1 MNRRVRML
9 SGVSK
14 TGPHLRML
22 NAEGFELLPKDKQ
35 ADVFRP
41 ASVIEQLQGCAAVI
55 AGSEPY
61 SAEILGACPEL
72 RVIARTGVG
81 YDAIDVAACDRAGIV
96 VAVTPG
102 VNHHAAAEQ
111 AIALL
116 MGVARGFPAADRM
129 VREGRWGYVAQPRVT
144 GSTIGIVGLG
154 RIGQAVATRAV
165 GLGLKVLAYEPIPP
179 AEFIQQWNIELTS
192 LEDLL
197 GRSDYVS
204 LHCPYSK
211 DSHHL
216 MDAERFAQMKSGAVF
231 INTARGMLV
240 DEAALVVALR
250 SGHLRGAGLDVFE
263 VEPLPL
269 DSELLTL
276 PNVLLAPHLAGAD
289 NESRNDTLSLTADTL
304 IQLSQGKW
312 PSDRIVNLK
321 GVEGWAWTRS

>member
-1 MNRRVRML
+1 MNRKVRLL
-9 SGVSK
+9 SGVAKS
-14 TGPHLRML
+14 GPHLRML
-22 NAEGFELLPKDKQ
+22 KEAGFEVLPSSKPIGALHVDHQ
-35 ADVFRP
+35 
-41 ASVIEQLQGCAAVI
+41 IEQLQGCAAVI

-61 SAEILGACPEL
+61 NAEILKACPEL

-81 YDAIDVAACDRAGIV
+81 YDAIDTEACDQAGIV

-102 VNHHAAAEQ
+102 VNHHSAAEQ

-129 VREGRWGYVAQPRVT
+129 VREGRWGYVAQPRVI
-144 GSTIGIVGLG
+144 GSTMGIVGLG

-165 GLGLKVLAYEPIPP
+165 GLGLKVIAHEPQPP
-179 AEFIQQWNIELTS
+179 EEFVKQWKIELTS
-192 LEDLL
+192 LQELL
-197 GRSDYVS
+197 ARSDYVS

-216 MDAERFAQMKSGAVF
+216 MDAERFAQMKPGAVF

-240 DEAALVVALR
+240 DESALVDALR
-250 SGHLRGAGLDVFE
+250 RGHLRGAGLDVFE

-289 NESRNDTLSLTADTL
+289 NESRNDTLSMSANTL
-304 IQLSQGKW
+304 IQLSLGEW
-312 PSDRIVNLK
+312 PADRIVNLK
-321 GVEGWAWTRS
+321 GVTNWSWER

>member
-1 MNRRVRML
+1 MNRKVRL
-9 SGVSK
+9 IAGVAKS
-14 TGPHLRML
+14 GPHLKML
-22 NAEGFELLPKDKQ
+22 QEAGFEILHSDKQ
-35 ADVFRP
+35 VEAFQ
-41 ASVIEQLQGCAAVI
+41 AECLIEQLAGCAAVI
-55 AGSEPY
+55 SGSEPY
-61 SAEILGACPEL
+61 TAEVLAACPEL

-81 YDAIDVAACDRAGIV
+81 YDAIDTAACNRAG
-96 VAVTPG
+96 VAVCVTPG

-129 VREGRWGYVAQPRVT
+129 VREGRWGYVAQPRVI
-144 GSTIGIVGLG
+144 GSTIGLVGLG

-165 GLGLKVLAYEPIPP
+165 GLGLKVLAFEPHPP
-179 AEFIQQWNIELTS
+179 AEFVAQWNIELTS

-216 MDAERFAQMKSGAVF
+216 MDAERFAQMKKGSVF
-231 INTARGMLV
+231 INTARGLLV
-240 DEAALVVALR
+240 DETALVAALR

-269 DSELLTL
+269 ESELLKL
-276 PNVLLAPHLAGAD
+276 HNVLLAPHLAGAD
-289 NESRNDTLSLTADTL
+289 NESRNDTLTMSADTL
-304 IQLSQGKW
+304 IQLANGQW
-312 PSDRIVNLK
+312 PADRIVNLK
-321 GVEGWAWTRS
+321 GVTGWKW

>member
-1 MNRRVRML
+1 MNRQVRL
-9 SGVSK
+9 LAGVAKS
-14 TGPHLRML
+14 GPHLKML
-22 NAEGFELLPKDKQ
+22 QEAGFELLHTDKQ
-35 ADVFRP
+35 AESYQADCL
-41 ASVIEQLQGCAAVI
+41 IEQLAGCAAVI

-61 SAEILGACPEL
+61 TAEVLAASPDL

-81 YDAIDVAACDRAGIV
+81 YDAIDTSACDRAG
-96 VAVTPG
+96 VAVCVTPG

-129 VREGRWGYVAQPRVT
+129 VREGRWGYVAQPRVI
-144 GSTIGIVGLG
+144 GSTIGLVGLG

-165 GLGLKVLAYEPIPP
+165 GLGLKVLAYEPNPP
-179 AEFIQQWNIELTS
+179 AEFVQQWNIELTS
-192 LEDLL
+192 LDDLL

-204 LHCPYSK
+204 LHCPYSR

-216 MDAERFAQMKSGAVF
+216 MDAERFAQMKKGAVF
-231 INTARGMLV
+231 INTARGLLV
-240 DEAALVVALR
+240 DETALVEALR

-269 DSELLTL
+269 ESELIKL

-289 NESRNDTLSLTADTL
+289 NESRNDTLTMSADTL
-304 IQLSQGKW
+304 IQLASGEW
-312 PSDRIVNLK
+312 PADRIVNLK
-321 GVEGWAWTRS
+321 GVTGWKW

>member
-1 MNRRVRML
+1 MNRKVRL
-9 SGVSK
+9 IAGVAK
-14 TGPHLRML
+14 TGPHLPL
-22 NAEGFELLPKDKQ
+22 FQEAGFEILHSEKQ
-35 ADVFRP
+35 VQVFQTDCLI
-41 ASVIEQLQGCAAVI
+41 AELAGCSAVVS
-55 AGSEPY
+55 GSEPY
-61 SAEILGACPEL
+61 TAEVIEACPEL

-81 YDAIDVAACDRAGIV
+81 YDAIDTAACDRAGIA

-129 VREGRWGYVAQPRVT
+129 VREGRWGFVAQPRII

-154 RIGQAVATRAV
+154 RIGLAVATRAV
-165 GLGLKVLAYEPIPP
+165 GLGLKVIAFEPFPP
-179 AEFIQQWNIELTS
+179 EEFVQQWNIELTT

-211 DSHHL
+211 DSHHM
-216 MDAERFAQMKSGAVF
+216 MDAERFAQMKKGSIF
-231 INTARGMLV
+231 INTARGLLV
-240 DEAALVVALR
+240 DETALVAALR
-250 SGHLRGAGLDVFE
+250 SNHLRGAGLDVFE

-269 DSELLTL
+269 ESELLEL

-289 NESRNDTLSLTADTL
+289 NESRYDTLSMSADTI
-304 IQLSQGKW
+304 IQLADGEW
-312 PSDRIVNLK
+312 PADRIVNLK
-321 GVEGWAWTRS
+321 GVTDWSWSR

>member
-1 MNRRVRML
+1 MNRKVRML
-9 SGVSK
+9 SGVAK
-14 TGPHLRML
+14 VGPHLRML
-22 NAEGFELLPKDKQ
+22 KEAGFETLPNQLTAGGLK
-35 ADVFRP
+35 VG
-41 ASVIEQLQGCAAVI
+41 SVIEQLEGCAAVI

-61 SAEILGACPEL
+61 TEEVLKACPEL

-81 YDAIDVAACDRAGIV
+81 YDSIDTAACDRAGV
-96 VAVTPG
+96 AVAVTPG

-116 MGVARGFPAADRM
+116 MGVARGFPMADRM
-129 VREGRWGYVAQPRVT
+129 VREGRWGYAAQPRVI

-165 GLGLKVLAYEPIPP
+165 GLGLKVIAYEPSPP
-179 AEFIQQWNIELTS
+179 EEFVQQWNIELVS
-192 LEDLL
+192 LENLL
-197 GRSDYVS
+197 SRSDYVS

-216 MDAERFAQMKSGAVF
+216 MDAERFAQMKQGAVF

-240 DEAALVVALR
+240 DEEALVAALR
-250 SGHLRGAGLDVFE
+250 TGHLRGAGLDVFE

-289 NESRNDTLSLTADTL
+289 NESRNDTLTMTADTL
-304 IQLSQGKW
+304 IQLSQGRW
-312 PSDRIVNLK
+312 PGDRIVNLK
-321 GVEGWAWTRS
+321 GVKDWTWSR

>member
-1 MNRRVRML
+1 MNRKVRLL
-9 SGVSK
+9 SGVAKS
-14 TGPHLRML
+14 GPHLRIL
-22 NAEGFELLPKDKQ
+22 KEAGFEVLPSNKPNGSLH
-35 ADVFRP
+35 AD
-41 ASVIEQLQGCAAVI
+41 SLIEQLQGCAAVI

-61 SAEILGACPEL
+61 TAEILKACPDL

-81 YDAIDVAACDRAGIV
+81 YDSIDTAACDQADVV

-116 MGVARGFPAADRM
+116 MGVARGFPTADRM
-129 VREGRWGYVAQPRVT
+129 VREGRWGYAAQPRVI

-165 GLGLKVLAYEPIPP
+165 GLGLKVVAHEPLPP
-179 AEFIQQWNIELTS
+179 EEFVKQWDIELTS

-216 MDAERFAQMKSGAVF
+216 MDAERFAQMKQGAVF

-240 DEAALVVALR
+240 DETALVRALR
-250 SGHLRGAGLDVFE
+250 NGHLRGAGLDVFE

-289 NESRNDTLSLTADTL
+289 NESRNDTLTMSAETL
-304 IQLSQGKW
+304 IQLSRGEW
-312 PSDRIVNLK
+312 PADRIVNLK
-321 GVEGWAWTRS
+321 GATNWSWMR

>member
-1 MNRRVRML
+1 MNRKVRML
-9 SGVSK
+9 ARVAK

-22 NAEGFELLPKDKQ
+22 TEAGFEILPSDKHSDVFQ
-35 ADVFRP
+35 AD
-41 ASVIEQLQGCAAVI
+41 SLIEQLQGCAAVI

-61 SAEILGACPEL
+61 TAAILAACPDL

-81 YDAIDVAACDRAGIV
+81 FDAIDTTACDRSAIA

-129 VREGRWGYVAQPRVT
+129 VREGRWGYVAQPRVI

-154 RIGQAVATRAV
+154 RIGQAVATRAA
-165 GLGLKVLAYEPIPP
+165 GLGLHVIAHEPAPP
-179 AEFIQQWNIELTS
+179 AEFVQQWNIELTS
-192 LEDLL
+192 LEELL

-204 LHCPYSK
+204 LHCPYSV

-216 MDAERFAQMKSGAVF
+216 MDAERFSQMKKGAVF

-240 DEAALVVALR
+240 DEVALVDALR

-269 DSELLTL
+269 DSELLKL

-289 NESRNDTLSLTADTL
+289 NESRNDALTMTADTL

-312 PSDRIVNLK
+312 PADRIVNLK
-321 GVEGWAWTRS
+321 SMTNWSWDR

>member
-1 MNRRVRML
+1 MNRQVRL
-9 SGVSK
+9 LAGVAKS
-14 TGPHLRML
+14 GPHLKML
-22 NAEGFELLPKDKQ
+22 QEAGFELLHTDKQ
-35 ADVFRP
+35 AEAYQSDCL
-41 ASVIEQLQGCAAVI
+41 IEQLAGCAAVI

-61 SAEILGACPEL
+61 TAEVLAASPDL

-81 YDAIDVAACDRAGIV
+81 YDAIDTAACDRAG
-96 VAVTPG
+96 VAVCVTPG

-129 VREGRWGYVAQPRVT
+129 VREGRWGYVAQPRVI
-144 GSTIGIVGLG
+144 GSTIGLVGLG

-165 GLGLKVLAYEPIPP
+165 GLGLKVLAYEPNPP
-179 AEFIQQWNIELTS
+179 AEFVQQWNIELTS

-204 LHCPYSK
+204 LHCPYSR

-216 MDAERFAQMKSGAVF
+216 MDAERFAQMKKGAVF
-231 INTARGMLV
+231 INTARGLLV
-240 DEAALVVALR
+240 DETALVAALR

-263 VEPLPL
+263 IEPLPL
-269 DSELLTL
+269 ESELITL

-289 NESRNDTLSLTADTL
+289 NESRNDTLTMSADTL
-304 IQLSQGKW
+304 IQLASGEW
-312 PSDRIVNLK
+312 PADRIVNLK
-321 GVEGWAWTRS
+321 GVTGWKW

>member
-1 MNRRVRML
+1 VNRKVRL
-9 SGVSK
+9 IAGVAK
-14 TGPHLRML
+14 TGPHLSL
-22 NAEGFELLPKDKQ
+22 FQDAGFEILHSNKQ
-35 ADVFRP
+35 VEAFHADCL
-41 ASVIEQLQGCAAVI
+41 IEQLAGCSAVVS
-55 AGSEPY
+55 GSEPY
-61 SAEILGACPEL
+61 TAEVLKACPEL

-81 YDAIDVAACDRAGIV
+81 YDAIDTAACDQAGVV

-129 VREGRWGYVAQPRVT
+129 VREGRWGFVAQPRII

-165 GLGLKVLAYEPIPP
+165 GLGLKVIAFEPFPP
-179 AEFIQQWNIELTS
+179 QDFTQQWDIELTS

-211 DSHHL
+211 DSHHF
-216 MDAERFAQMKSGAVF
+216 MDAERFAQMKKGAVF

-240 DEAALVVALR
+240 DETALVAALR

-269 DSELLTL
+269 DSELISL

-289 NESRNDTLSLTADTL
+289 NESRYDTLSMSADTI
-304 IQLSQGKW
+304 IQLANGEW
-312 PSDRIVNLK
+312 PADRIVNLK
-321 GVEGWAWTRS
+321 GVQGWSWTR

>member
-1 MNRRVRML
+1 VNRTVRL
-9 SGVSK
+9 LAGVAKS
-14 TGPHLRML
+14 GPHMKML
-22 NAEGFELLPKDKQ
+22 QDAGFELLPSDKQ
-35 ADVFRP
+35 VQAFQADCL
-41 ASVIEQLQGCAAVI
+41 IEQLAGCAAVI

-61 SAEILGACPEL
+61 TAEVLAACPDL
-72 RVIARTGVG
+72 RAIARTGVG
-81 YDAIDVAACDRAGIV
+81 YDAIDTAACDRAG
-96 VAVTPG
+96 VAVCVTPG

-129 VREGRWGYVAQPRVT
+129 VREGRWGYVAQPRVI

-154 RIGQAVATRAV
+154 RIGQAMATRAV
-165 GLGLKVLAYEPIPP
+165 GLGLKVLAFEPTPP
-179 AEFIQQWNIELTS
+179 AEFVEQWKIELTT

-216 MDAERFAQMKSGAVF
+216 MDAERFAQMKKGSVF
-231 INTARGMLV
+231 INTARGLLV
-240 DEAALVVALR
+240 DETALVAALR

-269 DSELLTL
+269 ESELLDL

-289 NESRNDTLSLTADTL
+289 NESRNDTLTMSADTL
-304 IQLSQGKW
+304 IQLADGQW
-312 PSDRIVNLK
+312 PADRIVNLK
-321 GVEGWAWTRS
+321 GVTGWKW

>member
-1 MNRRVRML
+1 VNRKVRML
-9 SGVSK
+9 SGVAKS
-14 TGPHLRML
+14 GPHLRML
-22 NAEGFELLPKDKQ
+22 KEAGFETLPSNKQ
-35 ADVFRP
+35 AGVFQ
-41 ASVIEQLQGCAAVI
+41 ANSLIDQLQGCAAVI

-61 SAEILGACPEL
+61 TTEILQACPEL

-81 YDAIDVAACDRAGIV
+81 YDAIDTAACDRAGVV

-129 VREGRWGYVAQPRVT
+129 VREGRWGYVAQPRVI
-144 GSTIGIVGLG
+144 GSTIGILGLG

-165 GLGLKVLAYEPIPP
+165 GLGLKVIAFEPSPP
-179 AEFIQQWNIELTS
+179 EEFVQQWNIELTT

-197 GRSDYVS
+197 GRADYVS

-216 MDAERFAQMKSGAVF
+216 MDAERFAQMKKGSVF

-240 DEAALVVALR
+240 DETALVAALR

-289 NESRNDTLSLTADTL
+289 NESRNDTLIMSADTL
-304 IQLSQGKW
+304 IQLSQGTW
-312 PSDRIVNLK
+312 PADRIVNLK
-321 GVEGWAWTRS
+321 GVRDWSWTR

>member
-1 MNRRVRML
+1 MNRKVRL
-9 SGVSK
+9 IAGVAKS
-14 TGPHLRML
+14 GPHLKML
-22 NAEGFELLPKDKQ
+22 QEAGFELLHSDKQ
-35 ADVFRP
+35 VEAFQ
-41 ASVIEQLQGCAAVI
+41 AECLIEQLAGCAAVI
-55 AGSEPY
+55 SGSEPY
-61 SAEILGACPEL
+61 TAEVLAACPEL

-81 YDAIDVAACDRAGIV
+81 YDAIDSAACNRAG
-96 VAVTPG
+96 VAVCVTPG

-129 VREGRWGYVAQPRVT
+129 VREGRWGYVAQPRVI
-144 GSTIGIVGLG
+144 GSTIGLVGLG

-165 GLGLKVLAYEPIPP
+165 GLGLKVLAYEPHPP
-179 AEFIQQWNIELTS
+179 AEFVAQWNIELTS

-216 MDAERFAQMKSGAVF
+216 MDAERFAQMKKGSVF
-231 INTARGMLV
+231 INTARGLLV
-240 DEAALVVALR
+240 DETALVAALR

-269 DSELLTL
+269 ESELLKL

-289 NESRNDTLSLTADTL
+289 NESRNDTLTMSADTL
-304 IQLSQGKW
+304 IQLANGQW
-312 PSDRIVNLK
+312 PADRIVNLK
-321 GVEGWAWTRS
+321 GVTGWKW

>member
-1 MNRRVRML
+1 MNRTVRL
-9 SGVSK
+9 LAGVAKS
-14 TGPHLRML
+14 GPHMKML
-22 NAEGFELLPKDKQ
+22 QDAGFELLPSDKQ
-35 ADVFRP
+35 VQAFQADCL
-41 ASVIEQLQGCAAVI
+41 IEQLAGCAAVI

-61 SAEILGACPEL
+61 TAEVLAACPDL
-72 RVIARTGVG
+72 RAIARTGVG
-81 YDAIDVAACDRAGIV
+81 YDAIDTAACDRAG
-96 VAVTPG
+96 VAVCVTPG

-129 VREGRWGYVAQPRVT
+129 VREGRWGYVAQPRVI

-154 RIGQAVATRAV
+154 RIGQAMATRAV
-165 GLGLKVLAYEPIPP
+165 GLGLKVLAFEPTPP
-179 AEFIQQWNIELTS
+179 AEFVEQWKIELTT

-216 MDAERFAQMKSGAVF
+216 MDAERFAQMKKGSVF
-231 INTARGMLV
+231 INTARGLLV
-240 DEAALVVALR
+240 DETALVAALR

-269 DSELLTL
+269 ESELLDL

-289 NESRNDTLSLTADTL
+289 NESRNDTLTMSADTL
-304 IQLSQGKW
+304 IQLADGQW
-312 PSDRIVNLK
+312 PADRIVNLK
-321 GVEGWAWTRS
+321 GVTGWKW

>member
-1 MNRRVRML
+1 MNRKVRLL
-9 SGVSK
+9 SGVAKS
-14 TGPHLRML
+14 GPHLRL
-22 NAEGFELLPKDKQ
+22 LKEAGFEVLPSQKPPGPLQVD
-35 ADVFRP
+35 
-41 ASVIEQLQGCAAVI
+41 SLIEQLQGCSAVI

-61 SAEILGACPEL
+61 TAEILKACPEL
-72 RVIARTGVG
+72 RAIARTGVG
-81 YDAIDVAACDRAGIV
+81 YDAIDTAACDEADVV

-116 MGVARGFPAADRM
+116 MGVARGFPTADRM
-129 VREGRWGYVAQPRVT
+129 VREGRWGYAAQPRVI

-154 RIGQAVATRAV
+154 RIGQAVATRAA
-165 GLGLKVLAYEPIPP
+165 GLGLKVIAHEPHPP
-179 AEFIQQWNIELTS
+179 EEFVKQWDIELTS

-204 LHCPYSK
+204 LHCPYSR

-216 MDAERFAQMKSGAVF
+216 MDAERFAQMKKGAVF

-289 NESRNDTLSLTADTL
+289 NESRNDTLTMSADTL
-304 IQLSQGKW
+304 IQLSQGNW
-312 PSDRIVNLK
+312 PADRIVNLN
-321 GVEGWAWTRS
+321 GVTNWSWTR

>member
-1 MNRRVRML
+1 MNRQVRL
-9 SGVSK
+9 IAGVAK
-14 TGPHLRML
+14 AGPHLPIL
-22 NAEGFELLPKDKQ
+22 QAAGFEILHSDKQ
-35 ADVFRP
+35 VQVFQP
-41 ASVIEQLQGCAAVI
+41 DCLIQELAGCSAVI
-55 AGSEPY
+55 SGSEPY
-61 SAEILGACPEL
+61 TAEVIAACPEL

-81 YDAIDVAACDRAGIV
+81 YDAIDTAACDQAGIV

-116 MGVARGFPAADRM
+116 LGVARGFPAADRM
-129 VREGRWGYVAQPRVT
+129 VREGRWGFVAQPRVI

-165 GLGLKVLAYEPIPP
+165 GLGLKVIAFEPFPP
-179 AEFIQQWNIELTS
+179 EEFVAKWDIELTS

-216 MDAERFAQMKSGAVF
+216 MDVEKFAQMKPGSVF

-240 DEAALVVALR
+240 DEAALVAALR

-269 DSELLTL
+269 ESELLQL

-289 NESRNDTLSLTADTL
+289 NESRYDTLTMSADT
-304 IQLSQGKW
+304 IVQLADGQW
-312 PSDRIVNLK
+312 PADRIVNLK
-321 GVEGWAWTRS
+321 GVQGWSWSR

>member
-1 MNRRVRML
+1 MNRKVRL
-9 SGVSK
+9 LAGVAKS
-14 TGPHLRML
+14 GPHLKML
-22 NAEGFELLPKDKQ
+22 QQAGFELLPSDKQ
-35 ADVFRP
+35 VEVFQADCL
-41 ASVIEQLQGCAAVI
+41 IEQLAGCAGVI
-55 AGSEPY
+55 SGSEPY
-61 SAEILGACPEL
+61 TAEVIAACPDL

-81 YDAIDVAACDRAGIV
+81 YDAIDTAACDRAGIAV
-96 VAVTPG
+96 CVTPG

-129 VREGRWGYVAQPRVT
+129 VREGRWGYVAQPRVI

-165 GLGLKVLAYEPIPP
+165 GLGLKVLAFEPNPP
-179 AEFIQQWNIELTS
+179 AEFVKQWEIELTS
-192 LEDLL
+192 TLEELL

-204 LHCPYSK
+204 LHCPFTK

-216 MDAERFAQMKSGAVF
+216 MNAERFAQMKPGSVF
-231 INTARGMLV
+231 INTARGLLV
-240 DEAALVVALR
+240 DETALVAALR

-269 DSELLTL
+269 DSELLQL

-289 NESRNDTLSLTADTL
+289 NESRNDTLTMSANTL
-304 IQLSQGKW
+304 IQLANGDW
-312 PSDRIVNLK
+312 PADRIVNLR
-321 GVEGWAWTRS
+321 GVTDWKW